1 MTPLMK
7 KGASQFITEDD
18 LFPLKTSDESVNLG
32 NKLKEAM
39 EKQ

>member
-7 KGASQFITEDD
+7 KGASKFITEED
-18 LFPLKTSDESVNLG
+18 LFPLKTSDESVSLG
-32 NKLKEAM
+32 NELKEAM

>member
-1 MTPLMK
+1 MK
-7 KGASQFITEDD
+7 KGASKFITEED
-18 LFPLKTSDESVNLG
+18 LFPLETSDESVNLG